1 MKSNLEK
8 ANQALLDGD
17 RDGVLR
23 LLRNESETPE
33 VIWLRANSVLSDEE
47 RLRLLETLAKGD
59 SRYAS
64 LAEETLSREVKFQS
78 ELDEPPDYKFW
89 LQPNYQKRKEKIRE
103 YRMWII
109 GGILLVVAGIF
120 GIVININYESDYEK
134 QVVSAQST
142 QTAQAFVAG
151 KQFAQYAD
159 GTLSIVN
166 VINDVNLQDRS
177 VTAGDIVDDQFMA
190 VTPAEGAH
198 FVAVQI
204 NFQCAMPVCNEPPQA
219 SLALLLSDD
228 KITQLSDYSSHLFF
242 IDEPPSDS
250 DRIASGKSINLWFV
264 FEVPRTSSPKA
275 LLVFAPNEQ
284 EPQIVSWLVR

>member
-33 VIWLRANSVLSDEE
+33 IIWLRANSVLSDDE
-47 RLRLLETLAKGD
+47 RLRLLGYLARGD

-64 LAEETLSREVKFQS
+64 LAQETLNREAKFQS
-78 ELDEPPDYKFW
+78 ELDEPPGYKFW
-89 LQPNYQKRKEKIRE
+89 LQPNYQKRMEKMHE

-109 GGILLVVAGIF
+109 GGVLLIVTGIF
-120 GIVININYESDYEK
+120 GIIININYESDYEK
-134 QVVSAQST
+134 QVANVQST
-142 QTAQAFVAG
+142 QTAEAFFAG
-151 KQFAQYAD
+151 KQFAQYAE

-166 VINDVNLQDRS
+166 IINDVNIQERP
-177 VTAGDIVDDQFMA
+177 VTTGDTIDDQFA
-190 VTPAEGAH
+190 PLTPAEGAH

-228 KITQLSDYSSHLFF
+228 KFTQLSDYSSHLFF
-242 IDEPPSDS
+242 IDETPSS
-250 DRIASGKSINLWFV
+250 TDRIASGRSINLWFV
-264 FEVPRTSSPKA
+264 FEVPRTKSPKA

>member
-47 RLRLLETLAKGD
+47 RLRLFKKLTNGD
-59 SRYAS
+59 SRYAP
-64 LAEETLSREVKFQS
+64 LAQEVLNREANFQA

-89 LQPNYQKRKEKIRE
+89 LQPSYQKRMEKMRE
-103 YRMWII
+103 YRMWVF
-109 GGILLVVAGIF
+109 GGVLLLVVGIF
-120 GIVININYESDYEK
+120 GVIININYESDYDK
-134 QVVSAQST
+134 QVAEVRAT
-142 QTAQAFVAG
+142 QTAQAFFAG
-151 KQFAQYAD
+151 KQFAQYAE
-159 GTLSIVN
+159 GTLSIIS
-166 VINDVNLQDRS
+166 VINDVNMQDRP
-177 VTAGDIVDDQFMA
+177 VTAGDTADDQFKPL
-190 VTPAEGAH
+190 TPAEGAH

-204 NFQCAMPVCNEPPQA
+204 NFQCVMPVCNEPPQA

-228 KITQLSDYSSHLFF
+228 KVTQPSDYSSHLFF
-242 IDEPPSDS
+242 IDEPPSEA
-250 DRIASGKSINLWFV
+250 DRIASGRSVKLWFV
-264 FEVPRTSSPKA
+264 FEAPRTTSPKA

-284 EPQIVSWLVR
+284 EPQIVSWPIR